1 MKKQKKTA
9 EVIGLES
16 AFDFQT
22 YMLAQANKKAAYNL
36 YNYASTLLDLEKVRE
51 RAAEVASQ
59 AEPINSLADNDEM
72 TQREKMIAIAR
83 YVATGRKA
91 WEEKP

>member
-1 MKKQKKTA
+1 MKKQMKTA

-16 AFDFQT
+16 AFAFQR
-22 YMLAQANKKAAYNL
+22 YERASANKKAAYNL
-36 YNYASTLLDLEKVRE
+36 YNYASTLLNLETVRE

-59 AEPINSLADNDEM
+59 LEPIGSLADNNEM
-72 TQREKMIAIAR
+72 TQREKMEAIAR